1 MTPQVASDG
10 IGATLKAERERRYI
24 SIDTVARSTHVRIE
38 YLELIEA
45 GRLDGL
51 PSGTY
56 AKGFIRSYASFLG
69 LDPKP
74 FVQAYEQSHGGG
86 TEVRRIAPR
95 RLHLPPDV
103 QRRAWQVA
111 VASAAGVL
119 VLLGFLGVFGGEEA
133 PAELPVAPALASE
146 NFTSPAP
153 NPMGAVVRVD
163 VIGESSWVEVIADGQ
178 LVLAETMEH
187 GASTTFKGDD
197 NVIVFVV
204 RGDQVQFLANGQAV
218 GGPEAGPYRGVFTRS
233 TTSLPPNEPEATAEP
248 GADDADGEAGPEG
261 TADPARSTQD
271 PEARST
277 QGPDAQSTQDPAV

>member
-1 MTPQVASDG
+1 MTPQVTSDG
-10 IGATLKAERERRYI
+10 IGATLRAERERRYV

-38 YLELIEA
+38 FLELIEA
-45 GRLDGL
+45 DRLEGL

-74 FVQAYEQSHGGG
+74 FVEAYEQSHGGSG

-111 VASAAGVL
+111 VAAAAGVL
-119 VLLGFLGVFGGEEA
+119 VLLGFLGVFGGEQA
-133 PAELPVAPALASE
+133 PAELPVAPVHASE

-163 VIGESSWVEVIADGQ
+163 VIGESSWVEVVADGQ

-187 GASTTFKGDD
+187 GDSTTFKGTDS
-197 NVIVFVV
+197 VIVFVV
-204 RGDQVQFLANGQAV
+204 RGDQVQFSANGQAV
-218 GGPEAGPYRGVFTRS
+218 GAPEAGPYRGVFTRS
-233 TTSLPPNEPEATAEP
+233 TTSLPPNDPEATAEP
-248 GADDADGEAGPEG
+248 GADPGQQAGAESS
-261 TADPARSTQD
+261 AEPAPSTQD
-271 PEARST
+271 PEA
-277 QGPDAQSTQDPAV
+277 QSTQDPGA

>member
-1 MTPQVASDG
+1 MVSRVTSDG

-38 YLELIEA
+38 FLELIEA
-45 GRLDGL
+45 ERLDGL

-74 FVQAYEQSHGGG
+74 FVQAYEQSHGGGG

-187 GASTTFKGDD
+187 GESTTFKGDD
-197 NVIVFVV
+197 SVIVFVV
-204 RGDQVQFLANGQAV
+204 RGDQVQFSANGQAV
-218 GGPEAGPYRGVFTRS
+218 GAPEAGPYRGVFTRS
-233 TTSLPPNEPEATAEP
+233 TTSLPPNEPEAAAEP
-248 GADDADGEAGPEG
+248 GGDDPDEEAAPESPAE
-261 TADPARSTQD
+261 TAPSTQD
-271 PEARST
+271 PE
-277 QGPDAQSTQDPAV
+277 AQSTQDPAA